1 MKWLAWRSAAV
12 LLATSAFLPP
22 ASAADPVAGVA
33 VAPDYPTV
41 VTITG
46 SADTA
51 AARRLD
57 DAFLQLRDA
66 ARSDDS
72 AKADFYADKLANYQ
86 FPDYVDYY
94 RLKTRLKDLPDLQVL
109 DFLQRYNG
117 SAIADRMRND
127 WLLELGK
134 RRDWAMF
141 DLQYPQYLVADDTQ
155 VKCYGLLSRVM
166 KGQRVADEARA
177 LLTNPNIYG
186 EACGSLITALAQSTQ
201 FDANDL
207 WTQLRLAG
215 EVDATGPAR
224 RIMLL
229 LGGSDK
235 KIAQAI
241 DVPALALARGLGP
254 DRADHETYLVAV
266 GRMAK
271 TSSKLAVLA
280 LNRVLPQLTPQE
292 QAIGWGNIA
301 LKASYSL
308 APETDDYWRRAEGAP
323 LSAEALQW
331 KTRFALRAE
340 NWRQVQANI
349 EAMPPALAQDPTWI
363 YWLGRALEAQNQ
375 VQAQA
380 QTQAQ
385 AEDRRQGGLN
395 MRAAELFGRI
405 AGQNNFYGVLADE
418 ELGHQVTI
426 PPPGA
431 PVSAAELAAVAANPG
446 FQRAVKFFN
455 LGLRFEGTREWN
467 WELRKMNE
475 RQFLAAAEFARQNDM
490 LDRMVNTSERT
501 KVEFDYTQR
510 YPSPHNDI
518 MHPATQTLGLDKA
531 WVYGLIRQESR
542 FIRDAQSN
550 VGASGLM
557 QVMPATGKYVAKKI
571 GLTDFVQNM
580 LSDVRT
586 NILLGTNYLNMVLG
600 GMDGSEVL
608 ATAGY
613 NAGPGRARAW
623 RAALTRPMEGAIFA
637 ETIPFNET
645 RGYVKNVMTNATY
658 YGALFDNKPQ
668 SLKARLGIIRPKAD
682 LAGTSDQVLQ

>member
-1 MKWLAWRSAAV
+1 
-12 LLATSAFLPP
+12 
-22 ASAADPVAGVA
+22 
-33 VAPDYPTV
+33 
-41 VTITG
+41 
-46 SADTA
+46 
-51 AARRLD
+51 
-57 DAFLQLRDA
+57 
-66 ARSDDS
+66 
-72 AKADFYADKLANYQ
+72 
-86 FPDYVDYY
+86 
-94 RLKTRLKDLPDLQVL
+94 
-109 DFLQRYNG
+109 
-117 SAIADRMRND
+117 
-127 WLLELGK
+127 
-134 RRDWAMF
+134 
-141 DLQYPQYLVADDTQ
+141 
-155 VKCYGLLSRVM
+155 
-166 KGQRVADEARA
+166 
-177 LLTNPNIYG
+177 
-186 EACGSLITALAQSTQ
+186 
-201 FDANDL
+201 
-207 WTQLRLAG
+207 
-215 EVDATGPAR
+215 
-224 RIMLL
+224 
-229 LGGSDK
+229 
-235 KIAQAI
+235 
-241 DVPALALARGLGP
+241 
-254 DRADHETYLVAV
+254 
-266 GRMAK
+266 
-271 TSSKLAVLA
+271 
-280 LNRVLPQLTPQE
+280 
-292 QAIGWGNIA
+292 
-301 LKASYSL
+301 
-308 APETDDYWRRAEGAP
+308 
-323 LSAEALQW
+323 
-331 KTRFALRAE
+331 
-340 NWRQVQANI
+340 
-349 EAMPPALAQDPTWI
+349 
-363 YWLGRALEAQNQ
+363 
-375 VQAQA
+375 
-380 QTQAQ
+380 
-385 AEDRRQGGLN
+385 